1 MCSPQKRHFVDVSVD
16 GLKFYLQKQHEKTFY
31 TNVQILDLS
40 VKNIHCITMYGFDSV
55 EDLVI
60 VEKVLPILVDIYW
73 VLAIGAALVTIL
85 PIPGIDWFRY
95 ETYIYT
101 IAYMIQCMCFHVN
114 TCVV

>member
-1 MCSPQKRHFVDVSVD
+1 
-16 GLKFYLQKQHEKTFY
+16 
-31 TNVQILDLS
+31 
-40 VKNIHCITMYGFDSV
+40 MYGFDSV

-95 ETYIYT
+95 ETCIYT

-114 TCVV
+114 TRAV